1 MEPGNHTL
9 CVPSPED
16 IRNHTYKVS
25 LWIIAVQSIAITA
38 ATLIGF
44 VIGLNRVG
52 SVEEART
59 IAYMVLVLSELI
71 RAFSAR
77 SFEGYVFK
85 MGLFSNRFLAY
96 STLIGI
102 ALMLVTVYVPPI
114 AAVFKNVPPTST
126 EFAYII
132 WGANSA
138 LTAGLVYG
146 VHEGLA
152 PEETISL
159 AMAMAYYV
167 ARDPWALFDNPN
179 PFDEITKLR
188 DSIEVRLI

>member
-1 MEPGNHTL
+1 VLDPKGPNGFQ
-9 CVPSPED
+9 
-16 IRNHTYKVS
+16 INS
-25 LWIIAVQSIAITA
+25 LDDEVELVKKNTEN
-38 ATLIGF
+38 
-44 VIGLNRVG
+44 VIGMNG
-52 SVEEART
+52 KIYHAR
-59 IAYMVLVLSELI
+59 IVNPNI
-71 RAFSAR
+71 R
-77 SFEGYVFK
+77 
-85 MGLFSNRFLAY
+85 
-96 STLIGI
+96 TL
-102 ALMLVTVYVPPI
+102 
-114 AAVFKNVPPTST
+114 
-126 EFAYII
+126 